1 MLLWTAILLLAAIEC
16 IETKRF
22 SIMSP
27 NMFHIGVEEKVSI
40 TVFDAGQAVT
50 VKLYLQDY
58 PQRQKTFSQVEGRVE
73 NGGNIFLPVKV
84 EPEDL
89 PDPTSVDKQFVYL
102 VAKSDDNHFRFQ
114 KEARIMLSYKNGMV
128 FIQTDKPV
136 YTPNQSVKIRVIPL
150 EFDMTP
156 SNKKIDLVIEN
167 PQGIRVQQWKDLDT
181 STGIISKRLNLGDYI
196 LMGNWTIT
204 AVYGHQDLH
213 NTSAQ
218 FEVKEYVLP
227 RFSVK
232 ISAPQYILPITGEFS
247 VNITARYSYGKSVR
261 GNAYVRLKIVALN
274 GTTYPFFV
282 VSTLHEN
289 GVATIKASTLALR
302 RMKGGSLWFP
312 EKSRLLVDVELTETA
327 TGEKRMA
334 VDSSCQFTSSPYM
347 IEFKNTAKYFKPG
360 LRFVVKVVVT
370 YPNKNPAEN
379 IPLII
384 SARGR
389 QDGALSDLKKFRDRN
404 SQDKTDELGE
414 AEFVVDACS
423 GCDAILIQVRTQDN
437 NLNEEQNAVANY
449 IVKPF
454 NAENGPLLMLRQ
466 LSPGKVGKKIHC
478 ESYRSINE
486 AAAKLSFA
494 IVSRGRIL
502 SHSTTDSFDG
512 MFKSWSFLVSP
523 QMSPSAR
530 LIGYYIDNNERV
542 VADSILLN
550 IEDSLPSEVKFP
562 AATERLSD
570 GSTAQTNEV
579 KKQPGE
585 HYTLEVM
592 APAGTRIG
600 LLAVDQS
607 VYLLRNDNRLTK
619 DRIFKTAE
627 EFDLGCGVGGGKDS
641 QDIFKNAGVVLMT
654 NDFDSDERE
663 DYGCDATN
671 SRKKRSTD
679 DKLDDKDLTMCCD
692 LGKSIN
698 ASETCGTQL
707 LRSNRGLLKAC
718 RREAY
723 KCCTEK
729 HGLKGT
735 AFLGRVA
742 GDVEDALGDK
752 AILDQTQVRSYF
764 PETWIYTEETA
775 NSAGLVSLDVTIPG
789 TITTWV
795 MQAVAINNKTGL
807 GLATPLRIV
816 GFREIFISL
825 KLPYSVKRGEQFS
838 VLITVYNYN
847 VMEMRAKLYIK
858 GDKDHCSIAAK
869 GQSAF
874 IGFVDLQPN
883 EAKSVVAPI
892 VPKRTGEIPIQVD
905 AVFQIKFNGNFLNTF
920 GDSVKRKL
928 LVVPEG
934 KEQRKSQSF
943 ILDPSGYL
951 KGGKE
956 SGENEASESTQPAFE
971 SQKRIGPD
979 GQINGIKLKLPNRTI
994 PGSVGAVVY
1003 LTGNLLG
1010 PVINSTIEGGL
1021 EKFFRM
1027 PTGCGEQNM
1036 IYLAP
1041 NVYVLEY
1048 LTNTGQLT
1056 GAQEQNAYRFIQ
1068 TGYARELNYRRT
1080 DMAFSAWG
1088 NTTPGST
1095 WLTAFVMRVFCKAQE
1110 FAGVNIDENLV
1121 CQSVAWLIQNQRT
1134 DGALPEVNHV
1144 YHREMVGGVYTEGD
1158 AAMTAFVLS
1167 ALAECKCKGA
1177 NSEAAILRGKSYLE
1191 KQYMTLNKPYSMAL
1205 TAYALSLIKSEE
1217 RFKANDRLIQRAI
1230 YDKDKETRYWNAGQ
1244 NALNVE
1250 TAGYAMMTQLLL
1262 HRTGYAGPIVTYLT
1276 NQRKGGMGFV
1286 STQDTVVALQA
1297 LAMYSEKTQGNALD
1311 LRVKMTSE
1319 LDSDWK
1325 PPEIHITQENA
1336 LLRRQIDVT
1345 RYLGGELYVETRG
1358 TGVGLLQ
1365 VEARYNLPSARGEQ
1379 CKFSI
1384 STNVTEIKD
1393 DSEGLFGSVQSEMS
1407 DEQEGEK
1414 KKKKKNEK
1422 GSGGKRKRKCKGRRK
1437 RKRCRKNPKTPK
1449 PTRRPTPAKKPQK
1462 HQPVKSISLRVCTQ
1476 YNGRDNRGMSIMDI
1490 GILSGFKPAQDSL
1503 TKLQDTVAEVD
1514 KVEVSQVSVVVY
1526 LSEIPSDRQLCVD
1539 VRLDR
1544 EFYVGVV
1551 QAVPI
1556 KVYDY
1561 YEPEEYCNVFYG
1573 PNIHSPLNLGVCDE
1587 GLPSCKC
1594 TQDVCAQQDPP
1605 IGDPDKLM
1613 RQACEQ
1619 YQYVIKG
1626 KVLLIDE
1633 DDKSLTYVVRVTNVI
1648 QQGNKALKIGED
1660 IEFWKSGTCQSP
1672 DLKEN
1677 KNYLFMGRDNGH
1689 RYTLDNKAFVKLWP
1703 TKEGNTDKSILDSFE
1718 TNYTC

>member
-1 MLLWTAILLLAAIEC
+1 M
-16 IETKRF
+16 K
-22 SIMSP
+22 
-27 NMFHIGVEEKVSI
+27 
-40 TVFDAGQAVT
+40 
-50 VKLYLQDY
+50 
-58 PQRQKTFSQVEGRVE
+58 
-73 NGGNIFLPVKV
+73 GGNIFLPVK
-84 EPEDL
+84 
-89 PDPTSVDKQFVYL
+89 
-102 VAKSDDNHFRFQ
+102 
-114 KEARIMLSYKNGMV
+114 
-128 FIQTDKPV
+128 
-136 YTPNQSVKIRVIPL
+136 
-150 EFDMTP
+150 
-156 SNKKIDLVIEN
+156 IDLVIQN

-247 VNITARYSYGKSVR
+247 VNITARYRYMKSVLTIFVR
-261 GNAYVRLKIVALN
+261 SLITRRKISSTSNTYRSRTRVDQGRVYFHTAKCLPGDAMHDVLERVLQYQCKELMKAIIQDEKLMSLDVLNQHLKKFDYGNYNNKNKSSHITLQTLN
-274 GTTYPFFV
+274 SENNSLGHKARSGCSL
-282 VSTLHEN
+282 VSTTMQMKIHLSQDSRFRETSLLTITLMVLFIQLHEN
-289 GVATIKASTLALR
+289 GFATIKANTLALR

-384 SARGR
+384 SAQGR
-389 QDGALSDLKKFRDRN
+389 QDGALNDLKKFRDRN

-423 GCDAILIQVRTQDN
+423 GCDAILIQVRTQDD
-437 NLNEEQNAVANY
+437 NLNDEQNAVANY

-466 LSPGKVGKKIHC
+466 LSPGKVGKKIQC

-494 IVSRGRIL
+494 VVSRGRIL

-512 MFKSWSFLVSP
+512 IFKSWSFLVSP

-654 NDFDSDERE
+654 NDFVSDERE

-671 SRKKRSTD
+671 SRRKRSTD

-956 SGENEASESTQPAFE
+956 SGENETSESTQPAFE
-971 SQKRIGPD
+971 SQSKLSVDLIILF
-979 GQINGIKLKLPNRTI
+979 INSRNIRTGSVVLKLPNRTI

-1068 TGYARELNYRRT
+1068 AGYARELNYRRS

-1191 KQYMTLNKPYSMAL
+1191 NQYRTLNKPYSMAL

-1319 LDSDWK
+1319 LDPDWK

-1345 RYLGGELYVETRG
+1345 RYLGGELFVETRG

-1393 DSEGLFGSVQSEMS
+1393 DSEGLFGPVQNEMS
-1407 DEQEGEK
+1407 DEEEGE

-1422 GSGGKRKRKCKGRRK
+1422 GSGGKRKRRCKGRRK

-1490 GILSGFKPAQDSL
+1490 GILSGFKPAQESL

-1619 YQYVIKG
+1619 YHYVIKG
-1626 KVLLIDE
+1626 RVLLIDE
-1633 DDKSLTYVVRVTNVI
+1633 DDKSLTYVVRVTNII
-1648 QQGNKALKIGED
+1648 QQGNKALKIGDD

-1677 KNYLFMGRDNGH
+1677 KNYLFMGRDDGH

>member
-1 MLLWTAILLLAAIEC
+1 
-16 IETKRF
+16 
-22 SIMSP
+22 
-27 NMFHIGVEEKVSI
+27 
-40 TVFDAGQAVT
+40 
-50 VKLYLQDY
+50 
-58 PQRQKTFSQVEGRVE
+58 
-73 NGGNIFLPVKV
+73 
-84 EPEDL
+84 
-89 PDPTSVDKQFVYL
+89 
-102 VAKSDDNHFRFQ
+102 
-114 KEARIMLSYKNGMV
+114 
-128 FIQTDKPV
+128 
-136 YTPNQSVKIRVIPL
+136 
-150 EFDMTP
+150 
-156 SNKKIDLVIEN
+156 
-167 PQGIRVQQWKDLDT
+167 
-181 STGIISKRLNLGDYI
+181 
-196 LMGNWTIT
+196 MGNWTIT

-247 VNITARYSYGKSVR
+247 VNITARYSYGKPVR

-282 VSTLHEN
+282 VSTLHEH
-289 GVATIKASTLALR
+289 GFATIKASTLALR

-370 YPNKNPAEN
+370 YPNKDPAEN
-379 IPLII
+379 IPLVI
-384 SARGR
+384 SAQGR
-389 QDGALSDLKKFRDRN
+389 QGTALNDLKKFRDRN

-423 GCDAILIQVRTQDN
+423 SCDAILIQVRTQDD
-437 NLNEEQNAVANY
+437 NLNEEQNAVANF

-454 NAENGPLLMLRQ
+454 NAENGPLLMVRQ
-466 LSPGKVGKKIHC
+466 LSPGKVGKKIQC

-494 IVSRGRIL
+494 VVSRGRIL

-512 MFKSWSFLVSP
+512 IFKSWSFLVSP

-654 NDFDSDERE
+654 NDFVSDERE

-671 SRKKRSTD
+671 SRRKRSTD
-679 DKLDDKDLTMCCD
+679 DKLNDKDLTMCCD

-735 AFLGRVA
+735 AFLGRFA
-742 GDVEDALGDK
+742 ADMDDALGDK

-847 VMEMRAKLYIK
+847 LMEMRAKLYIK

-928 LVVPEG
+928 LVVVGFLKLAYYFECNG
-934 KEQRKSQSF
+934 MLHSLSEQ
-943 ILDPSGYL
+943 
-951 KGGKE
+951 
-956 SGENEASESTQPAFE
+956 
-971 SQKRIGPD
+971 IGPD

-1048 LTNTGQLT
+1048 LSNTDQLT

-1068 TGYARELNYRRT
+1068 EGYARELNYRRN
-1080 DMAFSAWG
+1080 DLSFSAFG
-1088 NTTPGST
+1088 NTRPGST
-1095 WLTAFVMRVFCKAQE
+1095 WF
-1110 FAGVNIDENLV
+1110 
-1121 CQSVAWLIQNQRT
+1121 
-1134 DGALPEVNHV
+1134 
-1144 YHREMVGGVYTEGD
+1144 GGVYTEGD

-1205 TAYALSLIKSEE
+1205 TAYAL
-1217 RFKANDRLIQRAI
+1217 N
-1230 YDKDKETRYWNAGQ
+1230 KETRHWNAGQ

-1262 HRTGYAGPIVTYLT
+1262 HRTGYAGPI
-1276 NQRKGGMGFV
+1276 
-1286 STQDTVVALQA
+1286 DTVVALQA

-1319 LDSDWK
+1319 LDPDWK

-1336 LLRRQIDVT
+1336 LLRRQIDMQ
-1345 RYLGGELYVETRG
+1345 RDMSGEE
-1358 TGVGLLQ
+1358 
-1365 VEARYNLPSARGEQ
+1365 
-1379 CKFSI
+1379 
-1384 STNVTEIKD
+1384 
-1393 DSEGLFGSVQSEMS
+1393 
-1407 DEQEGEK
+1407 EGEK
-1414 KKKKKNEK
+1414 KKKKKNDK

-1449 PTRRPTPAKKPQK
+1449 PTRRPTPTKKPQK
-1462 HQPVKSISLRVCTQ
+1462 HQPVKSISLKVCTQ

-1490 GILSGFKPAQDSL
+1490 GILSGFKPDQDSL
-1503 TKLQDTVAEVD
+1503 K
-1514 KVEVSQVSVVVY
+1514 K
-1526 LSEIPSDRQLCVD
+1526 IPSDRQLCVD

-1594 TQDVCAQQDPP
+1594 TQ
-1605 IGDPDKLM
+1605 G
-1613 RQACEQ
+1613 R
-1619 YQYVIKG
+1619 
-1626 KVLLIDE
+1626 VLLIDE
-1633 DDKSLTYVVRVTNVI
+1633 DDKSLTYVVRVTNII

-1677 KNYLFMGRDNGH
+1677 KNYLFMGRDDGH
-1689 RYTLDNKAFVKLWP
+1689 RYTLENKSFVKLWP
-1703 TKEGNTDKSILDSFE
+1703 TKDGNTDKSILESFE